1 MKLKKNNFWLGDLID
16 NLEAI
21 NANNI
26 NSLPVKVDG
35 KTIVD
40 IECDSTEVN
49 IKTV

>member
-1 MKLKKNNFWLGDLID
+1 MKLKRNNFWLHDLIA
-16 NLEAI
+16 NLEDI
-21 NANNI
+21 DTNNI